1 MKRIIF
7 HIDVNNAFLSW
18 TAIKMLNEGS
28 EIDIRKIPSVIG
40 GDESSRHGIVL
51 AKSPIAKKMGIKTA
65 MSLYEARKICPDIK
79 IFKSDYKWYQEESKK
94 LMEYLST
101 FSPSLEQFSIDEC
114 FLDLTGTTYLYKD
127 YIELAHTIKD
137 NIKKNY
143 GFTVNIGIANNKLC
157 AKMASDFEKPDKVHT
172 LFEDEIVKK
181 LWPLPVGDIFMVGK
195 STTERLNKMG
205 IKTVNDLAHT
215 DIKKLEKA
223 FKNQATNLH
232 NAAWGI
238 DESPVE
244 SERKQRKSIS
254 TESTLPNDENDRE
267 KLKEI
272 LFSQSIE
279 VGRQLRNKKMF
290 AKTVGIIYK
299 DFKFK
304 KSSNQITLDNPIN
317 EDQEIYKIV
326 KELFDSTYDDEYIRL
341 IGVKL
346 SNLATSSDIQLSI
359 FDQPEET
366 NNIQDTIDEIN
377 NKFGRNVVKPASLKI
392 KTTDRK

>member
-1 MKRIIF
+1 M
-7 HIDVNNAFLSW
+7 
-18 TAIKMLNEGS
+18 
-28 EIDIRKIPSVIG
+28 
-40 GDESSRHGIVL
+40 
-51 AKSPIAKKMGIKTA
+51 
-65 MSLYEARKICPDIK
+65 
-79 IFKSDYKWYQEESKK
+79 
-94 LMEYLST
+94 
-101 FSPSLEQFSIDEC
+101 
-114 FLDLTGTTYLYKD
+114 
-127 YIELAHTIKD
+127 
-137 NIKKNY
+137 
-143 GFTVNIGIANNKLC
+143 NIGIANNKLC

-223 FKNQATNLH
+223 FKNQSTALH

-244 SERKQRKSIS
+244 SERRQRKSIS
-254 TESTLPNDENDRE
+254 TEATLPNDENDRE

>member
-359 FDQPEET
+359 FDQPGET

>member
-79 IFKSDYKWYQEESKK
+79 VFKSDYKWYQEESKK

-137 NIKKNY
+137 NIKKNF

-223 FKNQATNLH
+223 FKNQATSLH

-244 SERKQRKSIS
+244 SERRQRKSIS

-279 VGRQLRNKKMF
+279 VGRQLRNKNVEYYIPFIKLCYEMLR
-290 AKTVGIIYK
+290 KGLLKPIINYLIQPMMM
-299 DFKFK
+299 
-304 KSSNQITLDNPIN
+304 NILD
-317 EDQEIYKIV
+317 
-326 KELFDSTYDDEYIRL
+326 
-341 IGVKL
+341 
-346 SNLATSSDIQLSI
+346 
-359 FDQPEET
+359 
-366 NNIQDTIDEIN
+366 
-377 NKFGRNVVKPASLKI
+377 
-392 KTTDRK
+392 